1 MQELLQK
8 LLLGKGKNKAST
20 SSKRLRLFVAK
31 EPVQMVKEILQKP
44 VALFLTQF
52 LHQVGAVFF
61 CVDLQAFVVL
71 YQFGAELHH
80 FLENRRSTIA
90 SYTINCEQR
99 IHQHQEIPVSNQD
112 S

>member
-8 LLLGKGKNKAST
+8 LLLRKGKNKAST

-44 VALFLTQF
+44 VALFLTPF

-61 CVDLQAFVVL
+61 CVDLQAFVIL

-80 FLENRRSTIA
+80 FLENRKSTIA
-90 SYTINCEQR
+90 SYTTNCEQR